1 MYDGREDFLGIENS
15 MEKKKLRRLENMG
28 ICAGLHVLNRE
39 WRERLVDHWGQIMPD
54 LNAE

>member
-1 MYDGREDFLGIENS
+1 
-15 MEKKKLRRLENMG
+15 MG

-39 WRERLVDHWGQIMPD
+39 WRERLVDHWGQIMSD